1 MEQLST
7 VAWGL
12 MSVVTV
18 LMALGVAAMLF
29 GAASRLH
36 IADEHTGKPRP
47 DWI

>member
-12 MSVVTV
+12 MAFVSI
-18 LMALGVAAMLF
+18 LMLLGGAAMLF
-29 GAASRLH
+29 GSDSRPS
-36 IADEHTGKPRP
+36 IGDEHTGTPRP